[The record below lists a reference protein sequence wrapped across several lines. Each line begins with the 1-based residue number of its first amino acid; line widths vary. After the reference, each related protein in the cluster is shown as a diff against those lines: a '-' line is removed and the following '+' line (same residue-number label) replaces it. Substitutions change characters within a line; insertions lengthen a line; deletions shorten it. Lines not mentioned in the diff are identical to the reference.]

1 VTESDLLAERFE
13 QHREHLLAVAY
24 RMLGSAAEAD
34 DAVQEAWLRSSR
46 AGASGVENPGGW
58 LTTVVSRVC
67 LDMLRSRRTRREEPL
82 GTDLPSPA
90 ASAGQA
96 AGPEQEALLAE
107 SVGLALLVVLDTL
120 APAERV
126 AFVLHDTFDLPFD
139 QVAAILDRSPN
150 AARLLASRARR
161 RVRDSA
167 AASAS
172 GQGGPATPHGAGT
185 QTADLPRQRDLVSAF
200 FAASRAGD
208 FDALLALLD
217 PDVEVRADA
226 AAVPAGVPRQTR
238 GAAAVARQ
246 AAAFGRNAVFA
257 RPVLVNGSVGAVV
270 SQPWRQR
277 AVMTFTT
284 AGGKITGIS
293 IIADPASLRR
303 LEPAALAD

>member
-1 VTESDLLAERFE
+1 MTESEAAAERFE

-24 RMLGSAAEAD
+24 RMLGSLAEAD

-46 AGASGVENPGGW
+46 AGAGGIDNLGGW

-67 LDMLRSRRTRREEPL
+67 LDMLRWRKTRREEPL
-82 GTDLPSPA
+82 GAYRTSPPTDT
-90 ASAGQA
+90 GKA
-96 AGPEQEALLAE
+96 AGPEAEALLAE

-126 AFVLHDTFDLPFD
+126 AFVLHDTFDLPFAEI
-139 QVAAILDRSPN
+139 AAILDRSPN

-161 RVRDSA
+161 RVRGGATGD
-167 AASAS
+167 AS
-172 GQGGPATPHGAGT
+172 GVQVQGA
-185 QTADLPRQRDLVSAF
+185 QRELVSAF

-217 PDVEVRADA
+217 PDVKVRADA
-226 AAVPAGVPRQTR
+226 AAVPAGVPRQTG

-246 AAAFGRNAVFA
+246 AAAFARNAVLA
-257 RPVLVNGSVGAVV
+257 QPVLVNGSVGAVV

-293 IIADPASLRR
+293 IIADAASLRS
-303 LEPAALAD
+303 LELASLPG